1 MHALFINPGGI
12 GDQIL
17 LLPAVKLLKENYP
30 DYHIDLLCE
39 PRSSC
44 IGELTN
50 LYRKI
55 KEFDFKDK
63 NPEIF
68 SLREIIRRRRYK
80 YVISTGSSYKAN
92 FVTALAGGIFGVGI
106 LRNGFRDQKF
116 LKVLENTVILLF
128 IAIVF
133 VILAAIIEVYF
144 TPILFK

>member
-92 FVTALAGGIFGVGI
+92 FVTALADAEIKI
-106 LRNGFRDQKF
+106 GFKKGFFSKF
-116 LKVLENTVILLF
+116 LLTYPVIP
-128 IAIVF
+128 VRRW
-133 VILAAIIEVYF
+133 
-144 TPILFK
+144 